1 MSAAACCAMCA
12 EEAGCLAWTWNRGY
26 NGDCWLKSSCVAS
39 SRSHDPNVVSGIGR
53 PPPPPAAG
61 VLPASAYAYDVYAL
75 SHWEMEARLLQT
87 VGPGSNSTTV
97 TAESV
102 PFNVQIVRTEPPAQA
117 MRRQE
122 QLLLL
127 NLTGA

>member
-1 MSAAACCAMCA
+1 
-12 EEAGCLAWTWNRGY
+12 
-26 NGDCWLKSSCVAS
+26 
-39 SRSHDPNVVSGIGR
+39 
-53 PPPPPAAG
+53 

-87 VGPGSNSTTV
+87 VGPGSNSTAV

-102 PFNVQIVRTEPPAQA
+102 PFNVQIVRTEPPAPLPAQAQA